1 MRSILM
7 SLSRL
12 CRCNVILIYTTLP
25 SAVFQ
30 KISTFQTLLYWEQ
43 PKWRIILA
51 DSCFSSQAM
60 SFKSEGQLWQNQ
72 REVARCALIVWELKK
87 VQGKKSEG
95 LRGGFLQSIFLS
107 VIFSPS
113 LPFMVSM
120 LCDLSVRRVTWVLLI
135 DLTPTDRRLTL
146 ERSGQMRLGT
156 PATQHTSLSAWKNCG
171 IMDWV
176 MVDRQEHRRA
186 KQSCCQSKA
195 VESSCLE
202 GKHRDGNSFSEP
214 AGDKTG

>member
-12 CRCNVILIYTTLP
+12 CRSNVILIYTTLP

-30 KISTFQTLLYWEQ
+30 KISTFQRLLYWEQ

-72 REVARCALIVWELKK
+72 REVARCALIVWDLKK
-87 VQGKKSEG
+87 VQGKKSEEGLG
-95 LRGGFLQSIFLS
+95 LRGRFLQSIFLS
-107 VIFSPS
+107 VIFLPS

-156 PATQHTSLSAWKNCG
+156 PATQQN
-171 IMDWV
+171 
-176 MVDRQEHRRA
+176 
-186 KQSCCQSKA
+186 
-195 VESSCLE
+195 
-202 GKHRDGNSFSEP
+202 
-214 AGDKTG
+214 